1 MAINPTAAVEP
12 VPRTRLAP
20 KALSRQEL
28 NSLTRA
34 AEQDAIAGA
43 TEGKRNLAI
52 IQVLRYTG
60 IRVGELTA
68 LTLEDLVLSDRAGQL
83 TVRAGKGGKFREVPL
98 NAEARR
104 ALRDYLGVRPMVEA
118 PLLFMGQRGALT
130 SSAVRKIVE
139 KCGRRAGIED
149 VTPHVLRHS
158 CARALLDAG
167 VDLVAVAALLGHED
181 LKTTAI
187 YTKPSVQ
194 DLERAVG
201 RLEITP

>member
-1 MAINPTAAVEP
+1 VAINPTAAVEP